1 MDEILTYAD
10 IAALLGKRRRDCNKG
25 DNGKGLLLAG
35 SEGFY
40 GAAVMA
46 AAACLRAGIGTLK
59 ALCPSGA
66 KEAFCALPEAM
77 VYPVGP
83 NWGSADMALLRERLA
98 EADCLAI
105 GPGLGREERLPQIV
119 RLVLE
124 TGKPIVVDADGLN
137 ALSRLHNDEKAAL
150 LHEKAVL
157 TPHPGEMARLT
168 GLSIHAIKADAAGVA
183 AEHARRWGCTVLLK
197 GARTAI
203 AGPDGCVKWNETGNA
218 GLAKGGSGDVLT
230 GIILALLGQKLPPY
244 GAACAGSYL
253 LGASA
258 EEALSLLQE
267 RALMA
272 RDVIDALEQTLD
284 MLRET

>member
-1 MDEILTYAD
+1 MDEVLTRTD
-10 IAALLGKRRRDCNKG
+10 IAALLGRRRRDCNKG

-46 AAACLRAGIGTLK
+46 AASCLRAGIGTLK
-59 ALCPSGA
+59 VLCPGGA
-66 KEAFCALPEAM
+66 LEAFYALPEAM
-77 VYPVGP
+77 VYPVGL
-83 NWGSADMALLRERLA
+83 NWAAADMTLIKERVA

-119 RLVLE
+119 CLVLK
-124 TGKPIVVDADGLN
+124 TGKPAVVDADALN
-137 ALSRLHNDEKAAL
+137 ALSRLDDDEKAAL

-168 GLSIHAIKADAAGVA
+168 GLSIDEIKADMAGVA
-183 AEHARRWGCTVLLK
+183 AEYARRWRCTVLLK

-203 AGPDGCVKWNETGNA
+203 AGPDGRLKWNETGNA

-272 RDVIDALEQTLD
+272 RDVIGAVEQTLA
-284 MLRET
+284 MLRKN

>member
-1 MDEILTYAD
+1 MDEILTHAD

-183 AEHARRWGCTVLLK
+183 AEYARRWGCTVLLK

-218 GLAKGGSGDVLT
+218 GLAKGGSGDVLA
-230 GIILALLGQKLPPY
+230 GMLLSLLGQGLAPFE
-244 GAACAGSYL
+244 AACAGAWLHGAAGDRCATEMGEYGMTPSDM
-253 LGASA
+253 LGALPYA
-258 EEALSLLQE
+258 IAEAL
-267 RALMA
+267 R
-272 RDVIDALEQTLD
+272 
-284 MLRET
+284 

>member
-1 MDEILTYAD
+1 MDEVLTRSD
-10 IAALLGKRRRDCNKG
+10 IAALLGRRRRDCNKG

-46 AAACLRAGIGTLK
+46 AASCLRAGIGTLK
-59 ALCPSGA
+59 VLCPGGA
-66 KEAFCALPEAM
+66 LEAFYALPEAM

-83 NWGSADMALLRERLA
+83 NWAAADMALIRERLA

-105 GPGLGREERLPQIV
+105 GPGLGREECLPQIV
-119 RLVLE
+119 RLALS
-124 TGKPIVVDADGLN
+124 TGKPAVVDADGLN
-137 ALSRLHNDEKAAL
+137 ALSRLDDDEKAAL
-150 LHEKAVL
+150 LHESAVL

-168 GLSIHAIKADAAGVA
+168 GLSIDEIKADAAGVA
-183 AEHARRWGCTVLLK
+183 VQYARRWGCTVLLK

-203 AGPDGCVKWNETGNA
+203 AGPDGRLKSNETGNA

-230 GIILALLGQKLPPY
+230 GIILALLGQKLSPY

-253 LGASA
+253 LGVSA
-258 EEALSLLQE
+258 AEALSLLQE

-272 RDVIDALEQTLD
+272 RDVIDAVQQTLA
-284 MLRET
+284 MLRKK

>member
-1 MDEILTYAD
+1 MNEVLTRAD
-10 IAALLGKRRRDCNKG
+10 IAALLGRRRRDCNKG

-46 AAACLRAGIGTLK
+46 AASCLRAGVGTLK
-59 ALCPSGA
+59 VLCPGGA
-66 KEAFCALPEAM
+66 LEAFYALPEAM

-83 NWGSADMALLRERLA
+83 NWAAADMAQIRERLA

-105 GPGLGREERLPQIV
+105 GPGLGREGCLPQIV
-119 RLVLE
+119 RLALS
-124 TGKPIVVDADGLN
+124 TGKPAVVDADGLN
-137 ALSRLHNDEKAAL
+137 ALSRFDDDEKAAL
-150 LHEKAVL
+150 LHENTIL

-168 GLSIHAIKADAAGVA
+168 GLSIDEVKADVASIAAQY
-183 AEHARRWGCTVLLK
+183 ARRWGCTVLLK

-203 AGPDGCVKWNETGNA
+203 SGPDGRLKWNETGNA

-267 RALMA
+267 RVLMA
-272 RDVIDALEQTLD
+272 RDVIDALEQTLA
-284 MLRET
+284 MLRKN